1 MKLYL
6 ALLTGDEDA
15 VLADKMI
22 LINKGWQGQGHS
34 VFYDWELPEMGPVL
48 LEMIKKAEINKRLLM
63 VDKAEKGVYNKEP
76 VDKSE
81 SNQV

>member
-1 MKLYL
+1 MKLYI

-34 VFYDWELPEMGPVL
+34 VFYHWGLPEMEPL
-48 LEMIKKAEINKRLLM
+48 LIEMIKNAETSKRLLM
-63 VDKAEKGVYNKEP
+63 VDKGEKGEIQEKMAL
-76 VDKSE
+76 DKSE
-81 SNQV
+81 